1 MIWFV
6 YTIQQTF
13 LPLLSS
19 SPEVSDVLHQ
29 RQELQNQFIPSI
41 FRSRRVQKVGVG
53 MVLSKDR
60 DICCLQKLKWERFG
74 LEGENTPS
82 QGRGLGLILITNKPR
97 DYLLENYSKMKTI
110 LAL

>member
-6 YTIQQTF
+6 YTVQQTF

-19 SPEVSDVLHQ
+19 SPEVSDDLHQ
-29 RQELQNQFIPSI
+29 RQGLLNQFIPSI
-41 FRSRRVQKVGVG
+41 FQSRRVQKVEAE

-74 LEGENTPS
+74 LKGENTPS
-82 QGRGLGLILITNKPR
+82 QARGLGLILITNKPR
-97 DYLLENYSKMKTI
+97 DI
-110 LAL
+110 F